1 MKEIPSEIET
11 QPDSTILAV
20 SQTAISQPALTESG
34 FLPDIW
40 DAAGAFTSP
49 ELEIRCEGFR
59 RLQEADAVRSYALAA
74 YLLFTRLTEPDIE
87 LRTRIIGALS
97 AVFIPADGY
106 MPESSPAFLTLS
118 HELSGL
124 RTRQVFALLQVADF
138 DKSADYQV
146 ASLLEYCSYA
156 GEHLAQILANRQLPL
171 SIRKQAAYFIGQL
184 GYLDALPVLERLTA
198 RLTQR
203 RVGRDDYGDA
213 IDPGDEC
220 SLLPLLQD
228 ALAVLTAP

>member
-1 MKEIPSEIET
+1 MKDIPSEIET
-11 QPDSTILAV
+11 QPDSNLMAFGQPVVGQSTIK
-20 SQTAISQPALTESG
+20 ESG

-40 DAAGAFTSP
+40 DAAGAFISP

-59 RLQEADAVRSYALAA
+59 RLDEADAARNYALAA
-74 YLLFTRLTEPDIE
+74 YLFFTRLTEPDIE
-87 LRTRIIGALS
+87 LRTRIVAALS
-97 AVFIPADGY
+97 NVFIPTDGY
-106 MPESSPAFLTLS
+106 ALEKSPAFLTLT
-118 HELSGL
+118 HELSGM
-124 RTRQVFALLQVADF
+124 RTRQVFALLQVVDF

-146 ASLLEYCSYA
+146 AALLEYCSYA
-156 GEHLAQILANRQLPL
+156 GDHLAGILANRSLPL

-184 GYLDALPVLERLTA
+184 GYMDALPVLERMST

-203 RVGRDDYGDA
+203 RIGRDDYGDA
-213 IDPGDEC
+213 VDPGDEC